1 MKSGSPNEQPARPH
15 ESSDSSSKESEHAAH
30 AQNEATNEKTADVAQ
45 RVKAQRQERKNREE
59 GKPTSTTETY
69 GYRPELVDGDQQL
82 IPGWNKDRAIQENLR
97 KSEETDKNDKI
108 IEYEP
113 HQISP
118 TEFAL
123 GLDYEESKKNKSE
136 GSLTDV
142 ANKIIGVEEGVSQ
155 AAREGI
161 QNWAKDPNAVNK
173 AIIAAGEAISVAA
186 EYYTNKISSADIN
199 GFVGDLAQTGEAI
212 KDASNAYSE
221 LSPKEQ
227 GRIIGHDFM
236 PAFLPDAPG
245 IFSEIKALGNTPE
258 VVKATKALSE
268 KFDIA
273 TGSVKRSPGELEHY
287 LEKLPPEVLQAKMP
301 QDIHERLDWIPASNS
316 REAGRAIDR
325 MYHPGKNASTEFID
339 EVYKALNTLPAE
351 DIKAVE
357 QAGWRIRADKTIADI
372 DRRIARYKEVPTDS
386 SNEYSLGLTVP
397 KDTPRSQW
405 PGDKTK
411 HPEIMLPEYAK
422 SPEGSWLSQME
433 IDTADY
439 VTRHEFGHAYVETKG
454 LERNPMLF
462 HLYRICRNN
471 AANEWIEFAEQA
483 TPLSLEQR
491 ERLKELTSIGYYID
505 DKSGFSE
512 TLAELYA
519 IDHGGLQY
527 AFQSSLANTFKPLLD
542 NLRNE
547 KWYRARNQ

>member
-30 AQNEATNEKTADVAQ
+30 AQNEATDEKTADVAQ

-82 IPGWNKDRAIQENLR
+82 IPGWNKARAIQE
-97 KSEETDKNDKI
+97 KKTGETDKNDKI

-113 HQISP
+113 EQISP
-118 TEFAL
+118 TQFAL
-123 GLDYEESKKNKSE
+123 GLDYEDSNKTKAD
-136 GSLTDV
+136 GSFVDV
-142 ANKIIGVEEGVSQ
+142 ADKINGVKEGVSE
-155 AAREGI
+155 AVNEGI
-161 QNWAKDPNAVNK
+161 ENWAKDPNAVNK
-173 AIIAAGEAISVAA
+173 AIIAAGEAISIAA
-186 EYYTNKISSADIN
+186 EYYTHKISSADMK
-199 GFVGDLAQTGEAI
+199 GFVGDLAQAGEAI

-236 PAFLPDAPG
+236 PAFLPDTPG
-245 IFSEIKALGNTPE
+245 ILSEIKALGKAPE
-258 VVKATKALSE
+258 VGKATKALSE
-268 KFDIA
+268 NFDIA
-273 TGSVKRSPGELEHY
+273 TGSVKRSSGELEQY

-301 QDIHERLDWIPASNS
+301 QDIHERLEWIPASNS

-372 DRRIARYKEVPTDS
+372 DKRIARYKEKTTDS

-405 PGDKTK
+405 PGDRTK

-422 SPEGSWLSQME
+422 SPEGHWLSQLE
-433 IDTADY
+433 IETADY
-439 VTRHEFGHAYVETKG
+439 VTRHEFGHAYAETKG

-471 AANEWIEFAEQA
+471 TANEWIDFADKA
-483 TPLSLEQR
+483 TPLSLEQT
-491 ERLKELTSIGYYID
+491 ERFNELKSIGYYID

-512 TLAELYA
+512 TMAELYA

-527 AFQSSLANTFKPLLD
+527 AFQTSLANTFKPLLD

-547 KWYRARNQ
+547 NWYRARNQ